1 MDVGKAFGYVFEDE
15 RWATKLITTAAIAL
29 IPVFGTLSL
38 MGYVI
43 STIRNVMAGHPR
55 PLPEWQDLGTYF
67 MDGLKMFVVNLVYN
81 LPLTLLSWLIVFP
94 IILPFLGG
102 QNEDLMTAL
111 GIVAIVLIILI
122 SIVLMLAWL
131 LMIILLPMA
140 QIVFAAR
147 GEIGAALRVG
157 EVLRLAFAN
166 IGQILIAQLLIVVAG
181 ATIMGL
187 LSLIISVFS
196 LIPICGWI
204 LAVALAVLM
213 LPVGTWL
220 ALFAAHLYGQ
230 IGARAGLSYQ

>member
-15 RWATKLITTAAIAL
+15 HWTTKLITTAAIAL
-29 IPVFGTLSL
+29 IPIFGTLSL

-43 STIRNVMAGHPR
+43 HTIRNVMAGHPR
-55 PLPEWQDLGTYF
+55 PLPEWQDLGGYF

-81 LPLTLLSWLIVFP
+81 LPLTLLSWLIVVP

-102 QNEDLMTAL
+102 QNEDVMTAL
-111 GIVAIVLIILI
+111 GIVAIVLVILI
-122 SIVLMLAWL
+122 GIVLLLAWL
-131 LMIILLPMA
+131 LMIILLPTA

-166 IGQILIAQLLIVVAG
+166 IGQLLIAQLLIVVG
-181 ATIMGL
+181 GSTIIGL
-187 LSLIISVFS
+187 MSFILSALS

-204 LAVALAVLM
+204 FDVVLALLM
-213 LPVGTWL
+213 LPVGTWV

-230 IGARAGLSYQ
+230 IGARAGLGYL

>member
-15 RWATKLITTAAIAL
+15 RWTTKLITTAAIAL

-38 MGYVI
+38 MGYII
-43 STIRNVMAGHPR
+43 STMRNVMAGHPR
-55 PLPEWQDLGTYF
+55 PLPEWQDLGGYF
-67 MDGLKMFVVNLVYN
+67 MDGLKMFVVNLIYN
-81 LPLTLLSWLIVFP
+81 LPLTLLSWLIVVP
-94 IILPFLGG
+94 IILPILGG

-122 SIVLMLAWL
+122 SIVLLLGWL
-131 LMIILLPMA
+131 LMIILLPTA

-166 IGQILIAQLLIVVAG
+166 IGQILIAQLLIAVGG
-181 ATIMGL
+181 ATVFGL
-187 LSLIISVFS
+187 LSLIISVLS

-204 LAVALAVLM
+204 LDIVLAVLM
-213 LPVGTWL
+213 LPVGTWV